1 MEKEIKTK
9 EFTEFVGDAGFVHV
23 EVSDS
28 ISNYIDITTI
38 NVYDTPE
45 NVVKFLK
52 QLAKEI
58 KKNYCKE

>member
-9 EFTEFVGDAGFVHV
+9 EFTEFVGEAGYVQV
-23 EVSDS
+23 EKPD
-28 ISNYIDITTI
+28 SNYNYLDINTI
-38 NVYDTPE
+38 NLYDTPE
-45 NVVKFLK
+45 NVVKFFK